1 MTATLYTF
9 ALSLW
14 ASAPRLLINELDITN
29 LKEVQV
35 DLSKAEN
42 FTAEY
47 LAVNPHNTV
56 PALTAE
62 KDGKVTNYTST
73 IEVVSY
79 LNEVNG
85 SPLSIPDKQNDI
97 DAFLELMHGE
107 ADVGNQLF
115 FTSGSVPEVEAK
127 KGLIVPFV
135 GARVTAWESFI
146 EKYPAH
152 ADLYRKNIASNNGI
166 LAAYNGNEEAQEKL
180 FAANKQFWATGLKFL
195 DHAEALIKD
204 NEYVFGAYS
213 VADIH
218 FTPYLFRFVLVSSPE
233 TIFATR
239 PALGEYYKRVQAR
252 PSFAKTFQS

>member
-42 FTAEY
+42 FTADY

-56 PALTAE
+56 PALTEE
-62 KDGKVTNYTST
+62 KDGKVTHYTST

-79 LNEVNG
+79 LNEANG
-85 SPLSIPDKQNDI
+85 SPLSIPEKQKEVD
-97 DAFLELMHGE
+97 DFLELMHGE

-127 KGLIVPFV
+127 KALIVPFI
-135 GARVTAWESFI
+135 GARVAAWESFI

-152 ADLYRKNIASNNGI
+152 ADLYRKNIASNSGI
-166 LAAYNGNEEAQEKL
+166 LAAYNGDEKAQESL
-180 FAANKQFWATGLKFL
+180 FAANKTFWQTGLQFL
-195 DHAEALIKD
+195 DQVEVLVKENGD
-204 NEYVFGAYS
+204 EYVFGKYS

-233 TIFATR
+233 TIFGTR
-239 PALGEYYKRVQAR
+239 PALG
-252 PSFAKTFQS
+252 